1 MDDRRRH
8 EARAAG
14 ILHRHLDAEL
24 DGHVA
29 NQRRA
34 GDPAD
39 ALELHRDA
47 VGDPVAVRPQ
57 QVVERHDRLVEDER
71 PVAGGPHRGALG
83 VGAARLLE
91 RVLEVAGRP
100 QEASRATRREGAV
113 RVGEEHDVGAD
124 RVAHG
129 GESLGV
135 GLGSRADLDLEP
147 AIALGHEL
155 AGERHRLV
163 EREHG
168 DDVVERD
175 GLAEA
180 GTERLAQRT
189 VRGFGRDVPA
199 GHVERRLD
207 VRLAA
212 HHAVEHG
219 EHGARLR
226 RIEPDEQR
234 RELAD
239 TGAGTR
245 RELVAVGGVDHGHL
259 AEARH
264 ALVGVEHDDRR
275 VELGRADVA
284 HRVVPAPERLE
295 LAERAYAGDLHRPEH
310 TPGREAQLLDPLSS
324 ASTSSS
330 HPSKVASK
338 RRPRFSVSSR

>member
-29 NQRRA
+29 DERRA

-39 ALELHRDA
+39 ALELHGDA
-47 VGDPVAVRPQ
+47 VGDPVAMSPQ

-71 PVAGGPHRGALG
+71 PVARGPHRGALG

-100 QEASRATRREGAV
+100 QEASRAARREGAV
-113 RVGEEHDVGAD
+113 RIGEEHDVGAD
-124 RVAHG
+124 GVAHG
-129 GESLGV
+129 CESLCV
-135 GLGSRADLDLEP
+135 GLGIRADLDLEP
-147 AIALGHEL
+147 AIALGDEL

-189 VRGFGRDVPA
+189 VRGLRRDVPA

-212 HHAVEHG
+212 HRRRRASRG
-219 EHGARLR
+219 RRAAASDRARRAAARAR
-226 RIEPDEQR
+226 R
-234 RELAD
+234 
-239 TGAGTR
+239 
-245 RELVAVGGVDHGHL
+245 
-259 AEARH
+259 
-264 ALVGVEHDDRR
+264 
-275 VELGRADVA
+275 
-284 HRVVPAPERLE
+284 
-295 LAERAYAGDLHRPEH
+295 HRPGH
-310 TPGREAQLLDPLSS
+310 PRRTGR
-324 ASTSSS
+324 
-330 HPSKVASK
+330 
-338 RRPRFSVSSR
+338 RRRH